1 LAPIACF
8 AGIGL
13 LVCSIADALSRATLA
28 PSSLIFW
35 AGMLLIVLP
44 AFFRLSSAEPSARE
58 RLAVV
63 CLLGLALYAVKL
75 LRDPFSYT
83 LADEFV
89 HQYNADR
96 IIHYHALFRANPILP
111 IAAQYPGL
119 EGATSALSDLTRM
132 SSFGAGLLLI
142 GAARLALVAG
152 LFLLFSSIS
161 GSPRVGGLGAAIY
174 TANANF
180 LLFDAQFSYE
190 SLALPLLVVVLAAVA
205 ERRGRQRSQYQ
216 AWSVPITL
224 GTAAIV
230 ITHHL
235 TSYALV
241 VVLVA
246 LAALHFAPRRQIR
259 APSPWPFALLAAA
272 LTLGWLFV
280 VASLTVGYLSPVLGK
295 AWTATLHV
303 ISGETAPRHLFHGGT
318 ASVVTPIGEKIVAL
332 ASVVLLALGLPF
344 GLRQVWQRYRAQPF
358 ALLFCVAAIGF
369 FATLALRLAPAAWET
384 STRASEFMFIGLAFV
399 LACMRVDGLSTR
411 RAPWLGRALVTA
423 GFGIVFVGGVIS
435 GQGGTALLSQPLRV
449 AAGGRVIESEP
460 VALSRWTAGHLAG
473 GRFVAGDADARLL
486 MTQGRVTPLTGTY
499 PAYDAILTTPTLES
513 WQLPLLRH
521 ARVRYVAA
529 DRRRRS
535 QDQIVGYFFSVRPP
549 GGARDALFRT
559 ADTLKFGLAPAARI
573 FDSGNIVVYDLQDP

>member
-1 LAPIACF
+1 
-8 AGIGL
+8 L
-13 LVCSIADALSRATLA
+13 LVCSVADALSRATLA
-28 PSSLIFW
+28 PSSVIFW
-35 AGMLLIVLP
+35 AGTLMIVLP

-58 RLAVV
+58 RLATV
-63 CLLGLALYAVKL
+63 CLLGLALYVVKL

-89 HQYNADR
+89 HQYNADQ

-119 EGATSALSDLTRM
+119 EGATSALSELTRM

-152 LFLLFSSIS
+152 LFLLFSRIS

-190 SLALPLLVVVLAAVA
+190 SLALPLFVVVLAGVA
-205 ERRGRQRSQYQ
+205 ERRGQRPSLDR
-216 AWSVPITL
+216 AWSVPIVL
-224 GTAAIV
+224 GTGAIA

-241 VVLVA
+241 LI
-246 LAALHFAPRRQIR
+246 LAALTLLHFALRRR
-259 APSPWPFALLAAA
+259 TPAPSPWPFALFAAA

-280 VASLTVGYLSPVLGK
+280 VASLTVGYLSPVLGN

-303 ISGETAPRHLFHGGT
+303 ISGETAPRHLFRGGP
-318 ASVVTPIGEKIVAL
+318 AGVVTPVGERIVAL
-332 ASVVLLALGLPF
+332 ASVVLLAFGLPF
-344 GLRQVWQRYRAQPF
+344 GLRQVWRRYRAQPF
-358 ALLFCVAAIGF
+358 ALLFCVSAIGF

-399 LACMRVDGLSTR
+399 LACMRVDSLSAR

-423 GFGIVFVGGVIS
+423 GFGIVFVGDAIS

-460 VALSRWTAGHLAG
+460 VALSQWTADHLSG

-486 MTQGRVTPLTGTY
+486 VTHGRVTALAGTN
-499 PAYDAILTTPTLES
+499 PAFDTILTTPTLEP
-513 WQLPLLRH
+513 WQLQVLGRS
-521 ARVRYVAA
+521 RVRYVVA

-535 QDQIVGYFFSVRPP
+535 LDLTVGYFFSVRPP